1 MIRLIAVAYLIAMT
15 VGVCIADKV
24 KAATPER
31 PNILFVLM
39 DDLGWSDVGCYGS
52 KWIQTPNIDRLAV
65 QGMRFTDAYTPAPV
79 CTPTRAC
86 IISGQMSPR
95 HGIYT
100 VSPKDNMVAEKL
112 AYQRLQDK
120 QPLVGVVNQHRLP
133 QEVTC
138 LPEILYEAGYETG
151 YVGKWHHEP
160 LPADVG
166 FKHVLRAERRRDDP
180 KQMNALT
187 DAAIGFMRE
196 HRDKPWFFYLSH
208 HAPHVGNQS
217 HAATLAKYQASLPAD
232 CPVKASYAAMVEDA
246 DTSIGRLLQVLDELK
261 LSANTMVVLYSDNG
275 PFLNNTAA
283 APLRMGKGTFYE
295 GGIRVPLIV
304 RWPNVTPAGATCST
318 AVIGTDL
325 LPTFSEVVGGAVPGD
340 QACDGVSL
348 LPLLRNPRGTLAR
361 DALHWHLPHYN
372 LSYKQKPCSVI
383 RHKNHKLIHFYEDD
397 RDELYDLEVDPG
409 ESNDLSKTQRALAQS
424 LRASLDKWLTEV
436 NAPLPTRRKDA
447 ATKFTEGRAPNAIY
461 FHPPAK
467 SGRVKVDAIGRE
479 PSGFAT
485 PDGLRRS
492 ANAVTLP
499 QRRPN
504 IVLVM
509 ADDLGY
515 ECVGANGG
523 QSYPTP
529 HLDRLAS
536 EGVRFQHCYSQPL
549 CTPTRVQ
556 IMTGLYNYRNYTRFS
571 ELSSDQQTLGHFMK
585 SAGYRTCLAHKWQLG
600 KHKPDHFGFDEY
612 AIHRPSLSHWG
623 MNVTRNG
630 TDLELS
636 AEQYGPD
643 YFTDFVRDFMGRHR
657 EEPFFVY
664 FPIWLT
670 HEPFDATPDSA
681 DPDGRKDR
689 KHFGDMVT
697 YLDKIMGRITARL
710 DELGI
715 RENTLLIFT
724 GDNGTVQGIETM
736 TDKGKIIGGKSKL
749 TDAGTHVPLIVSWPG
764 QLKAGTVSNAL
775 VDMTD
780 FVPTIADAGRV
791 TLPSNIPFDGRS
803 FLPQARDEVASQRE
817 WVLLTSDPRKPD
829 PEAPPGKRK
838 TAPTKGGKPT
848 WCVRDQRWKLYNDG
862 RLFDI
867 ELDPL
872 EQAPVTSDSSNEAT
886 LARKRL
892 TLVLDGLP
900 RLDALESSGR
910 VPGKNGNPV
919 RKAAGSKQ

>member
-1 MIRLIAVAYLIAMT
+1 MIRSPMGCLCAMVLVFLG
-15 VGVCIADKV
+15 VGVAE
-24 KAATPER
+24 ASTQQR

-100 VSPKDNMVAEKL
+100 VSPNDHRVAEKL
-112 AYQRLQDK
+112 AYQRSQDK
-120 QPLVGVVNQHRLP
+120 QPLVGVINQHRLP

-138 LPEILYEAGYETG
+138 LPEILNEAGYETG
-151 YVGKWHHEP
+151 FVGKWHHEP
-160 LPADVG
+160 SPSEVG

-180 KQMNALT
+180 KQMNGLT
-187 DAAIGFMRE
+187 DAAIGFVSE

-208 HAPHVGNQS
+208 HAPHVSNQS
-217 HAATLAKYQASLPAD
+217 HAATLAKYQANLPAD

-246 DTSIGRLLQVLDELK
+246 DTSIGRLLQTLDELE
-261 LSANTMVVLYSDNG
+261 LSTNTLVVLYSDNG
-275 PFLNNTAA
+275 AFLGNTTA

-304 RWPNVTPAGATCST
+304 RWPKVTTAGSTCST

-325 LPTFSEVVGGAVPGD
+325 LPTFAEVVGRSVPGN

-348 LPLLRNPRGTLAR
+348 LPLLRDPRAALSR

-372 LSYKQKPCSVI
+372 LSYKQTPCSVI
-383 RHKNHKLIHFYEDD
+383 RQKQHKLIHFYEDD
-397 RDELYDLEVDPG
+397 RDELYDLDADPG
-409 ESNDLSKTQRALAQS
+409 ETNDLSKTQRALAQS

-436 NAPLPTRRKDA
+436 NAPLPTRRNDA
-447 ATKFTEGRAPNAIY
+447 AKKEKSPKTVAAESSLSETSSVAI
-461 FHPPAK
+461 A
-467 SGRVKVDAIGRE
+467 S
-479 PSGFAT
+479 T
-485 PDGLRRS
+485 
-492 ANAVTLP
+492 

-536 EGVRFQHCYSQPL
+536 EGVRYTHCYSQPL

-571 ELSSDQQTLGHFMK
+571 ELSSDQQTFGHFMK

-600 KHKPDHFGFDEY
+600 KDKPDHFGFDEY
-612 AIHRPSLSHWG
+612 AIHRPSQSHWG

-630 TDLELS
+630 TDFELR

-643 YFTDFVRDFMGRHR
+643 FFADFVCDFMGRHR

-681 DPDGRKDR
+681 NPDGRKDR
-689 KHFGDMVT
+689 KHFGDMVN

-749 TDAGTHVPLIVSWPG
+749 TNAGTHVPLIVNWPG
-764 QLKAGTVSNAL
+764 QLKAGTVSDAL

-780 FVPTIADAGRV
+780 FVPTIADAGGV
-791 TLPSNIPFDGRS
+791 TLPKSIPFDGRS
-803 FLPQARDEVASQRE
+803 FLPQARGEAASQRE
-817 WVLLTSDPRKPD
+817 WVLLSSDPRKPD
-829 PEAPPGKRK
+829 PEAPPGQRK
-838 TAPTKGGKPT
+838 AAPTKGGKPK

-862 RLFDI
+862 RLFDV
-867 ELDPL
+867 ETDPL
-872 EQAPVTSDSSNEAT
+872 EQSPVASDSSKEAT

-900 RLDALESSGR
+900 PLDAIESSGR
-910 VPGKNGNPV
+910 VPGKNGNSA
-919 RKAAGSKQ
+919 RKAEGDKR